1 MHKSQFIDYIQ
12 FEKRNSA
19 HTIIA
24 YTHDLNEFDDFIQKE
39 FNGPLLDVNYQMIR
53 SWLVHLMEKKLTA
66 KSVNRKLST
75 LKSFYKFLVKKQMI
89 KVNPATRVASP
100 KIPKRLPSFVEEDKM
115 DMVFKNNPFSDD
127 FTGTRDKLIMELFYS
142 TGMRRSEIINLKISD
157 INSNSVKVLG
167 KGNKERIIPVTNSV
181 LEILKSYLK
190 YRKEMKLKDTSILLL
205 NDKGKIMSP
214 GFVYNKVIYYLGR
227 VTSMKKKSPHII
239 RHTFATHM
247 LNHGADINAIKEL
260 LGHSSLA
267 ATQVYT
273 HNSIEKLK
281 NIYTNAHPLAG

>member
-12 FEKRNSA
+12 FEKRNSS

-24 YTHDLNEFDDFIQKE
+24 YTNDLNDFDDFIQKE
-39 FNGPLLDVNYQMIR
+39 FNSQLSEVNYQMIR
-53 SWLVHLMEKKLTA
+53 SWVVQLMEEKLTA

-75 LKSFYKFLVKKQMI
+75 LKSFYKFLVKKQVI
-89 KVNPATRVASP
+89 KVNPATRVVSP

-115 DMVFKNNPFSDD
+115 DMVFKNHPFTDD
-127 FTGTRDKLIMELFYS
+127 FFGTRDSLIMELFYS
-142 TGMRRSEIINLKISD
+142 TGMRRSELINIKISD
-157 INSNSVKVLG
+157 INNNSVKVLG
-167 KGNKERIIPVTNSV
+167 KGNKERIIPVTSSV
-181 LEILKSYLK
+181 FEVLKRYLK
-190 YRKEMKLKDTSILLL
+190 FRKEKVTDSTSILLL

-214 GFVYNKVIYYLGR
+214 GFVYNKVISYLGR